1 MNQKVTIY
9 KNVICF
15 DFVRF
20 LKCCKKLNIILR
32 QIISK
37 IAKMS
42 LRFQRIDNFFITIML
57 FLGGYDFKKELIFFS
72 PIRHLSMICIIFSNL
87 L

>member
-20 LKCCKKLNIILR
+20 LKCCKKLNIKLR
-32 QIISK
+32 QIISNT
-37 IAKMS
+37 AEMS
-42 LRFQRIDNFFITIML
+42 LRFRRIDNFL
-57 FLGGYDFKKELIFFS
+57 
-72 PIRHLSMICIIFSNL
+72 
-87 L
+87 